1 MTVHTVFIDSRD
13 RDFDAFPT
21 PTAYKVRLPRNYYNV
36 TSARLMSAEIPR
48 SFYEFT
54 AAAGRT
60 SFDIVVKGGSG
71 AYTITI
77 PDGNYT
83 FMSMKTSLES
93 ALAYA
98 TGLTWTVL
106 FSSTTN
112 RMTMFNVELVDFSVT
127 CAPQTDRPTDWGLAY
142 YLGFAAGTT
151 GNSSSGS
158 LTSPLPARFH
168 TTMYAL
174 LDIEELHGMDE
185 GGLYGGVVGKRPFA
199 KIPLNPST
207 EGYVMLDPSQ
217 VMFDA
222 IPQRP
227 IVPRLDSLQI
237 RFRTHDNVPIDF
249 NGVDHSFTLRLET
262 RDREDVVMP
271 LRTPR
276 SSRPVVHDASGY
288 TVPSQPRDATTAVSA
303 ASAASTA
310 STAVSTAVQARQQR
324 HRRPWLFAGLGTVIL
339 ALIAYV
345 YARRRP

>member
-13 RDFDAFPT
+13 RDFEAFPS
-21 PTAYKVRLPRNYYNV
+21 PTAYKLRLPRNYYNV

-60 SFDIVVKGGSG
+60 SFDIVIGSSTY
-71 AYTITI
+71 AIAI

-83 FMSMKTSLES
+83 FMSMKTSLEG

-112 RMTMFNVELVDFSVT
+112 RMTMFNVELQDFSVT

-151 GNSSSGS
+151 VSSSSGS

-262 RDREDVVMP
+262 QDREDVVMP
-271 LRTPR
+271 LQKRLST
-276 SSRPVVHDASGY
+276 SKRPVVHDASGY
-288 TVPSQPRDATTAVSA
+288 TVPPQPCDVTTASKT
-303 ASAASTA
+303 TA
-310 STAVSTAVQARQQR
+310 STASTAVQARQQR
-324 HRRPWLFAGLGTVIL
+324 PRRPWLFAGLGTVIL
-339 ALIAYV
+339 ALIAYM
-345 YARRRP
+345 YARRRS

>member
-174 LDIEELHGMDE
+174 LDIDLLGARLVMGNNTSLIGQAPYYSQLSSTGISNTVPMITAAQGFQIDSMVLTAPTIFSLNGNVASSQFNFWRTTFNANRQIGNVGNALFVSMHDHGVREHHVSERD
-185 GGLYGGVVGKRPFA
+185 
-199 KIPLNPST
+199 
-207 EGYVMLDPSQ
+207 
-217 VMFDA
+217 
-222 IPQRP
+222 
-227 IVPRLDSLQI
+227 I
-237 RFRTHDNVPIDF
+237 RHDNSIVC
-249 NGVDHSFTLRLET
+249 HER
-262 RDREDVVMP
+262 
-271 LRTPR
+271 
-276 SSRPVVHDASGY
+276 
-288 TVPSQPRDATTAVSA
+288 
-303 ASAASTA
+303 
-310 STAVSTAVQARQQR
+310 AR
-324 HRRPWLFAGLGTVIL
+324 W
-339 ALIAYV
+339 
-345 YARRRP
+345 